1 MEPNAP
7 GVCIIVENEPVPFD
21 QRTWQEARA
30 LRDAGFHVAVICPKG
45 HGTQASRETL
55 QGIEIYRHRIWPARG
70 HFGYLLE
77 YFMSLVAEFFLAA
90 KAYSDHKFQI
100 LEACN
105 PPDITFLV
113 ALAFK
118 PLGVRFVF
126 DHHDLSPELYAVK
139 FNRRG
144 LVYRLIEWAERWT
157 FQCADL
163 SLATNESFREIAIA
177 RGGMRPDRVVVVQTC
192 ADLREVNGNHP
203 DPKLKGDFRNMVL
216 YVGVMESQDG
226 LQLLLESIEHLVK
239 EKGRKDTRFVLIG
252 EGTEYPELKRAVA
265 RKGLDKFVEFTG
277 ELPHSEVGHYLISAD
292 VCVAPDPLNE
302 LNDRCTMIKNLEYMA
317 YRKPVVLFDLQE
329 GRRTLGD
336 GALYA
341 RPNDPIDFAKQIEQL
356 LDCETLRKTLGD
368 RNGERARNGLN
379 WQVQGEILTTAF
391 RTLLS
396 KN

>member
-1 MEPNAP
+1 MDPNAP
-7 GVCIIVENEPVPFD
+7 GVCIIVENESVPFD
-21 QRTWQEARA
+21 QRAWQEACA
-30 LRDAGFHVAVICPKG
+30 LRDAGFYVAVICPKG
-45 HGTQASRETL
+45 HGAQASRETL
-55 QGIEIYRHRIWPARG
+55 RGIEIYRHRFWPAQG
-70 HFGYLLE
+70 HFGYLVE
-77 YFMSLVAEFFLAA
+77 YCTSLIAEFFLAL

-105 PPDITFLV
+105 PPDTTFLV

-139 FNRRG
+139 FNRKG
-144 LVYRLIEWAERWT
+144 LVYRMMQWAERWA

-163 SLATNESFREIAIA
+163 SLATNESYREIAIA
-177 RGGMRPDRVVVVQTC
+177 RGGMRPERVVVVQTC
-192 ADLREVNGNHP
+192 ADLREVNGNQP
-203 DPKLKGDFRNMVL
+203 DPKVKGGFRNMVL

-239 EKGRKDTRFVLIG
+239 EKGRRDTRFVLVG
-252 EGTEYPELKRAVA
+252 DGTECPELRMAVA
-265 RKGLDKFVEFTG
+265 RKGLDEFVEFTG
-277 ELPHSEVGHYLISAD
+277 EIPHAEVGHYLSSAD

-317 YRKPVVLFDLQE
+317 YAKPVVLFDLKE

-341 RPNDPIDFAKQIEQL
+341 RPNDPIDFAEQIEQL
-356 LDCETLRKTLGD
+356 LECETLRKTLGD
-368 RNGERARNGLN
+368 RNRKRAQDGLN
-379 WQVQGEILTTAF
+379 WQVQGEILTKAF
-391 RTLLS
+391 HSLLS